1 MKLSVIDDGTLA
13 KPQPRDVRLY
23 LRIHGWTRTTPPY
36 STPDVWMLPISGSA
50 YEVIAPSSRRAP
62 DYPRRIRELLR
73 TVSIAE
79 DRSEL
84 EVFHDLL
91 TLEFD
96 IQEIHSEHGGP
107 PGTAPLRDATT
118 GFYAAQNMLAS
129 AASSFEEPHLVL
141 PARRSARASDLMRRV
156 LAGPVA
162 EGSFVISIW
171 VPVPPRL
178 RPDEDG
184 VLFEPEEFDPD
195 EPYARSTT
203 RFLNRALSA
212 TRAAALDTLGGEVG
226 LDPFTRR
233 ESEGVSANLCESL
246 VNLSGADEMT
256 LNVHFSWALER
267 PVREEASVIDF
278 SAEMIPVLSE
288 AAASLRAAIPEDD
301 VTIRGNVVRL
311 HREGSY
317 NAGDVSISGV
327 ILGDVTE
334 KLRRVTVSLAEE
346 DYQQAISAH
355 GNYTEVEISGSL
367 TQRSNRS
374 YLSNARN
381 FTLLISTDE

>member
-1 MKLSVIDDGTLA
+1 
-13 KPQPRDVRLY
+13 
-23 LRIHGWTRTTPPY
+23 
-36 STPDVWMLPISGSA
+36 
-50 YEVIAPSSRRAP
+50 
-62 DYPRRIRELLR
+62 
-73 TVSIAE
+73 
-79 DRSEL
+79 
-84 EVFHDLL
+84 
-91 TLEFD
+91 
-96 IQEIHSEHGGP
+96 
-107 PGTAPLRDATT
+107 
-118 GFYAAQNMLAS
+118 
-129 AASSFEEPHLVL
+129 
-141 PARRSARASDLMRRV
+141 MRRV

-267 PVREEASVIDF
+267 PVHLRVSQ
-278 SAEMIPVLSE
+278 PVEKPQPHL
-288 AAASLRAAIPEDD
+288 AL
-301 VTIRGNVVRL
+301 
-311 HREGSY
+311 GSF
-317 NAGDVSISGV
+317 
-327 ILGDVTE
+327 
-334 KLRRVTVSLAEE
+334 
-346 DYQQAISAH
+346 QH
-355 GNYTEVEISGSL
+355 
-367 TQRSNRS
+367 
-374 YLSNARN
+374 
-381 FTLLISTDE
+381 